1 MPKTNTPSTKP
12 SSIGQGQAATNQNQ
26 TTNPPRSPPQDRG
39 IPSSVLLSV
48 PALITAAIRH
58 NTKGIKQLNI
68 MVFTPF
74 KKIN

>member
-1 MPKTNTPSTKP
+1 LPKTNTPSTKANF
-12 SSIGQGQAATNQNQ
+12 IGQGQAATNQIKQ
-26 TTNPPRSPPQDRG
+26 PTPTIAATGPG

-48 PALITAAIRH
+48 PATITAAIEH